1 MPWCV
6 NMNFSLIEKGI
17 SIGGIVGIFL
27 LAIILFLI
35 ILFNRLI
42 FKYIGLLGLKIYS
55 ILKKMIKRKKTDDGS
70 VS

>member
-6 NMNFSLIEKGI
+6 NMTFSLIENGI
-17 SIGGIVGIFL
+17 SIGGMVGIFL
-27 LAIILFLI
+27 LAIILFLV